1 MNAAL
6 PLPLQQ
12 ALRAVIPTP
21 TDAERIVALQSEVR
35 RLRAELQNVRENYQS
50 LLRLPFQFD
59 ALVRPAVTHLA
70 PENCSE
76 AEYATRFASDSVV
89 HEAADWLIDKY
100 MPELEA
106 KVSELQES
114 ADLEDVA

>member
-1 MNAAL
+1 MSAL

-21 TDAERIVALQSEVR
+21 TDAERIAALQSEVR
-35 RLRAELQNVRENYQS
+35 RLRAELQSVRENYQS

-59 ALVRPAVTHLA
+59 VMTKPAVTHLA

-106 KVSELQES
+106 KVAKLQKVV
-114 ADLEDVA
+114 DLEDVE